1 MTWGETLSLVASFAG
16 GLGFFLLGMHQLTEG
31 LKLAAGGA
39 LRRIL
44 ESSTSTRLLR
54 RPISKVREVSG
65 SRLSFTASN
74 ASCVVECG
82 PFTPLRNADMVSAYE
97 PKISS

>member
-1 MTWGETLSLVASFAG
+1 MTWGETFSLVASFAG

-44 ESSTSTRLLR
+44 ESSTSTRLRALAA
-54 RPISKVREVSG
+54 G
-65 SRLSFTASN
+65 AGMTALVQSSS
-74 ASCVVECG
+74 ASA
-82 PFTPLRNADMVSAYE
+82 RSSA
-97 PKISS
+97 STATS